1 MSTKEHIVVTEW
13 TNDKTH
19 EGKVLK
25 LSLNSGQRKLLRG
38 KRISDCN
45 QELYLQ
51 LPREGELND
60 GDILKTNFK
69 NLFVEII
76 AQKENLLKI
85 SSYSKIQLIKAA
97 YHLGN
102 RHIEVEICKDVLFTK
117 SDYIIEKLL
126 KHLEVDFSNI
136 NKKFFPES
144 GAFDH
149 E

>member
-69 NLFVEII
+69 NIFVEII